1 MQLFSL
7 RKIQAKFFKHVNGGG
22 FLLIWEY
29 PMEVNNGTN
38 VLKQFPSSM
47 LPMDVLDM
55 LFFHSRKWHKLE
67 DVIIHINDHSC
78 VKMLLQQGNYID
90 EDHID

>member
-7 RKIQAKFFKHVNGGG
+7 RKIQAKIVKHVKGVG

-29 PMEVNNGTN
+29 PMEVNNGAN

-55 LFFHSRKWHKLE
+55 LFFHSQMAKA
-67 DVIIHINDHSC
+67 
-78 VKMLLQQGNYID
+78 
-90 EDHID
+90 

>member
-1 MQLFSL
+1 MQLFSI
-7 RKIQAKFFKHVNGGG
+7 RKIHANFFKHVKGVG

-29 PMEVNNGTN
+29 PMEVNNGAN

-55 LFFHSRKWHKLE
+55 LFFRSQMAKA
-67 DVIIHINDHSC
+67 
-78 VKMLLQQGNYID
+78 
-90 EDHID
+90 